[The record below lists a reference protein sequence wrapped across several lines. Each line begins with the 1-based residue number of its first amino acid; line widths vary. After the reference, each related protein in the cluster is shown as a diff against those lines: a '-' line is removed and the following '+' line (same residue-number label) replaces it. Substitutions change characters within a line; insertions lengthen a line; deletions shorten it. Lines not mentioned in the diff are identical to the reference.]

1 MVLAAALISL
11 AVLSPQAAAQAAPQ
25 AASQAKP
32 QAERQ
37 TAPADDSKPYTVDG
51 VRRAAAAG
59 DQPPIDAAPVVPDRR
74 GYRIA
79 LEVGAA
85 PWDPCKLLDTGSWP
99 TWCGGANSTWHEQFI
114 AMTGPS
120 AYMVPYSA
128 MSNSQTV
135 QAVAS
140 NFAISLAFQA
150 VVSLIHHQVVR
161 TKYERK
167 QQKIESIRAGIR
179 SELEELERVN
189 AAARGSGPTPV
200 K

>member
-11 AVLSPQAAAQAAPQ
+11 AVLAPQAPAQAAPR

-32 QAERQ
+32 QAERRP
-37 TAPADDSKPYTVDG
+37 APADDSKPYSVEG

-74 GYRIA
+74 GYRMS
-79 LEVGAA
+79 LEVHAA
-85 PWDPCKLLDTGSWP
+85 PWDPCSLVITACQPAWG
-99 TWCGGANSTWHEQFI
+99 GGANPTWHDQFI
-114 AMTGPS
+114 AMTGPPN
-120 AYMVPYSA
+120 YMVPYSG
-128 MSNSQTV
+128 MSNSQTL

-140 NFAISLAFQA
+140 NIAITLALQA
-150 VVSLIHHQVVR
+150 VVSLIHDQVVK
-161 TKYERK
+161 TKYEMK
-167 QQKIESIRAGIR
+167 QKKVERVRAEIRT
-179 SELEELERVN
+179 ELDELERVN